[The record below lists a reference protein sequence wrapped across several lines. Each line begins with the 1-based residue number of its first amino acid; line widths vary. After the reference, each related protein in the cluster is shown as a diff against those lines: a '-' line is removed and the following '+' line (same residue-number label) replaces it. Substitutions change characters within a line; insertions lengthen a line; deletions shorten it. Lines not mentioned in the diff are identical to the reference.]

1 MNEAIDLNSLKKLS
15 TVITDRLA
23 EQVQSGM
30 LKPGERLV
38 QMDLAKRFN
47 VSRVAVRDALMDL
60 RRRGLSVN
68 IPHKG
73 DIVRPVSCQIVR
85 DLFEVRKINES
96 HAVKTACIR
105 IDARGIARLEKII
118 TEQETCIKNEDV
130 AAFIAKDWEFH
141 DTIFGYCGNEP
152 LRELIEGLW
161 ARTRQARSVAQNDLS
176 WGKHWGRSSI
186 LRHRELLAAIEAR
199 NAELAAE
206 ITKRIITEASDE
218 LVGELSAVGWDA
230 GCSELPPGP
239 APRSEPV

>member
-1 MNEAIDLNSLKKLS
+1 MNDAIDLNSLKKLS

-23 EQVQSGM
+23 EQVQNGM

-47 VSRVAVRDALMDL
+47 VSRVAVRDALMEL

-73 DIVRPVSCQIVR
+73 DIVRPVSCRIVR

-96 HAVKTACIR
+96 HAVKIACGR
-105 IDARGIARLEKII
+105 IDARGIARLGTII
-118 TEQETCIKNEDV
+118 REQETCIKNGEV

-141 DTIFGYCGNEP
+141 NTIFSYCGNEP

-161 ARTRQARSVAQNDLS
+161 ARTRQARSVAQNDIS
-176 WGKHWGRSSI
+176 WGKNWGRSSI
-186 LRHRELLAAIEAR
+186 RRHRELLAALEAKDSS
-199 NAELAAE
+199 LASG
-206 ITKRIITEASDE
+206 ITERIITEASDE
-218 LVGELSAVGWDA
+218 LVGELAAVGWDS
-230 GCSELPPGP
+230 GCPDSPP
-239 APRSEPV
+239 VMQ